1 MAGYEALKSQFD
13 ELNVAILGASVDS
26 AKDSAEVLSDVSF
39 PIAVGVTREQ
49 ADSIGAWWNSERGI
63 VQPSEFILDGDGKVV
78 SSTYSSTPIGRIEPG
93 DVVKRVN
100 FLEKRKAQ
108 SG

>member
-1 MAGYEALKSQFD
+1 MAGYEAIKHQLD
-13 ELNVAILGASVDS
+13 DLNVAILGASADSVEDS
-26 AKDSAEVLSDVSF
+26 ADILNDVSF
-39 PIAVGVTREQ
+39 PIAVGVTKQQ
-49 ADSIGAWWNSERGI
+49 ADSIGAWWNAERGI
-63 VQPSEFILDGDGKVV
+63 IQPSEFILDGEGKVV